1 MSRSSEPAMRA
12 RFSGRG
18 VLPRSAGIVPSGVEY
33 AGDSPT
39 TKLETPNTACAAD
52 AISVGIAAGFNP
64 GRSDTSISSEM
75 LGGLGERRLE
85 VLSFEDEV
93 FLDLLVDIDMLKEEK
108 NG

>member
-1 MSRSSEPAMRA
+1 MGA

-18 VLPRSAGIVPSGVEY
+18 VLPRSAGIFPSGVEY

-52 AISVGIAAGFNP
+52 AISVGIAAVFRP
-64 GRSDTSISSEM
+64 GRSETSISSEM

-85 VLSFEDEV
+85 VLSFEDDV
-93 FLDLLVDIDMLKEEK
+93 FLVLLVDIDMLKGEK
-108 NG
+108 IG

>member
-1 MSRSSEPAMRA
+1 MGA

-18 VLPRSAGIVPSGVEY
+18 VLPRSAGIFPSGVEY

-52 AISVGIAAGFNP
+52 AISVGIAAVFRP
-64 GRSDTSISSEM
+64 GRTANSISSEM

-85 VLSFEDEV
+85 ALSFEDVV
-93 FLDLLVDIDMLKEEK
+93 FLLLLVDIDMANEEK